1 MEIEKVYEPG
11 RFEPRWAQWWVESGI
26 YRAEYTP
33 GKPTFSLV
41 IPPPNVTGVLHM
53 GHMLEHSEID
63 VTVRW
68 HRMRGFC
75 TLWVPGTDHAGI
87 ATEMVVARQL
97 AAQGIQYRRDLTRE
111 QFVERVW
118 QWKAESGGT
127 IRKQMI
133 QIGASCDW
141 SRERFT
147 LDAGLSRAVREVFVT
162 LYERGLIYRGE
173 YMVNWCPSCN
183 TAISDLES
191 IHEEM
196 PGSMWH
202 IKYPVIGTDRFLTV
216 ATTRPE
222 TMLGDTAVA
231 INPRDERYLDLHG
244 KTVRLPLMDRE
255 IPIVLDEMAD
265 PEFGTGVVKI
275 TPAHDPNDFE
285 AGKRH
290 SLPLIEVI
298 GRDAKINGNG
308 GVYAGLDRYDAR
320 KRIVAD
326 LNALGLLERVE
337 DYKVNPGKCQR
348 CKSVVE
354 PLVSKQWFVR
364 TQPLAEKAI
373 AAVDGKWGD
382 KRIDIVPE
390 VWLKT
395 WNEWM
400 HNIRDWCIS
409 RQLWWGHRIPV
420 WYCDACAE
428 TVIVREDPTACPKC
442 RGPLRQDPDVLDTW
456 FSSGLWPFS
465 TLGWP
470 DQTEDLKHFYPTT
483 TLITGFDILFFWVA
497 RMAMLGIEFMGDVPF
512 RHVYIHGLVRDA
524 DKQKMSKT
532 KGNVIDPLVVTEEY
546 GTDAVRMAL
555 LMGAAPGTDIVFS
568 KDRLDSAR
576 AFANKI
582 WNASRFLFMNMNE
595 DRCAVD
601 PWMVEMTA
609 EDLNTWLPAPTAPA
623 GAPDTAARPLQSR
636 DREGAVLHS
645 PPAHDT
651 AAHRTA
657 SAHDTAAPTL
667 ASAHDTAATTTAR
680 DTTAAPAPSRN
691 ATPAPD
697 TAAPTLAASAH
708 APAASASASRDRE
721 GAVLNSPVLPTLED
735 RWIFHRIN
743 ECARECNRAI
753 EQFRY
758 HEAAQSVWHF
768 FWDEFCDWYL
778 ELKKLRFTPGSGL
791 NDDWRNLLAAF
802 ESALRLLHPFMPF
815 LTEELWHRM
824 GGADGKSISLTAFP
838 EFLEARSDPDAEREI
853 VQLQDVVTALRNLR
867 ADLGLDPKMP
877 FDGVSSLDFSAHAIA
892 IQKLAGV
899 TLRQGETPK
908 TGAVKSVSGFTVSID
923 VPHAL
928 MEAQRKRLEKEKDQ
942 LTKNIRN
949 CDRQLSDEV
958 FLGKAPA
965 HVVDSIRQKRAE
977 YAAQLQKIDD
987 NLNDT

>member
-1 MEIEKVYEPG
+1 MEIEKVYEPR

-26 YRAEYTP
+26 YRAEYRP
-33 GKPTFSLV
+33 GQPVFSLV

-53 GHMLEHSEID
+53 GHMLEHTEID

-68 HRMRGFC
+68 HRMKGDC
-75 TLWVPGTDHAGI
+75 TLWLPGTDHAGI

-97 AAQGIQYRRDLTRE
+97 ASEGIQYRRDLTRE
-111 QFVERVW
+111 VFVDRVW

-127 IRKQMI
+127 IKRQMI
-133 QIGASCDW
+133 RIGASCDW

-147 LDAGLSRAVREVFVT
+147 FDPGLSRAVREVFVT
-162 LYERGLIYRGE
+162 LHERGLIYRGE
-173 YMVNWCPSCN
+173 YMVNWCPGCN

-196 PGSMWH
+196 PGSLWH
-202 IKYPVIGTDRFLTV
+202 IKYPVIGKDRFLTV

-244 KTVRLPLMDRE
+244 GKVRLPLMDRE
-255 IPIVLDEMAD
+255 IPIIPDEMAD

-290 SLPLIEVI
+290 SLPSIEVI
-298 GRDAKINGNG
+298 GRDARITANG
-308 GVYAGLDRYDAR
+308 GSYAGLDRYDAR
-320 KRIVAD
+320 RKVVAD
-326 LNALGLLERVE
+326 LEALGLLERVE
-337 DYKVNPGKCQR
+337 DYTVNPGKCQR

-364 TQPLAEKAI
+364 TKPLAGKAI
-373 AAVDGKWGD
+373 AAVDE
-382 KRIDIVPE
+382 KRIEIVPE

-420 WYCDACAE
+420 WYCDTCGE
-428 TVIVREDPTACPKC
+428 VVIAREDPTECPKC
-442 RGPLRQDPDVLDTW
+442 AGALRQDPDVLDTW

-512 RHVYIHGLVRDA
+512 RQVYIHGLVRDA
-524 DKQKMSKT
+524 EKQKMSKT

-555 LMGAAPGTDIVFS
+555 LTGAAPGTDIVFS
-568 KDRLDSAR
+568 PDRLDSSR

-582 WNASRFLFMNMNE
+582 WNASRFLFLNM
-595 DRCAVD
+595 DRCAVE
-601 PWMVEMTA
+601 PWMA
-609 EDLNTWLPAPTAPA
+609 EDLNSYA
-623 GAPDTAARPLQSR
+623 
-636 DREGAVLHS
+636 
-645 PPAHDT
+645 PPAD
-651 AAHRTA
+651 
-657 SAHDTAAPTL
+657 AP
-667 ASAHDTAATTTAR
+667 
-680 DTTAAPAPSRN
+680 
-691 ATPAPD
+691 
-697 TAAPTLAASAH
+697 
-708 APAASASASRDRE
+708 
-721 GAVLNSPVLPTLED
+721 VED

-743 ECARECNRAI
+743 ECAKECNRAI

-758 HEAAQSVWHF
+758 HEAAQSVWRF
-768 FWDEFCDWYL
+768 FWNEFCDWYV
-778 ELKKLRFTPGSGL
+778 ELKKLRFREGSGL
-791 NDDWRNLLAAF
+791 NEDWRNLLAAF
-802 ESALRLLHPFMPF
+802 ESALRLLHPVMPF
-815 LTEELWHRM
+815 LTEELWHRL
-824 GGADGKSISLTAFP
+824 GGAEGQSISLTAFP
-838 EFLEARSDPDAEREI
+838 QYLDSRNDPEAKLEI
-853 VQLQDVVTALRNLR
+853 QQLQDVITALRNLR

-877 FDGVSSLDFSAHAIA
+877 LEGLISGADVSGHALA
-892 IQKLAGV
+892 IQRLAGV
-899 TLRQGETPK
+899 TLRAGETPK
-908 TGAVKSVSGFTVSID
+908 TGAVKSMSGFTVSLD
-923 VPHAL
+923 VPQGQ
-928 MEAQRKRLEKEKDQ
+928 MEAQRRRLEKERDQ
-942 LTKNIRN
+942 LVKNIAN
-949 CDRQLSDEV
+949 SDRQLSDEV
-958 FLGKAPA
+958 FLGKAPQK
-965 HVVDSIRQKRAE
+965 VVDSIRAKRAE
-977 YAAQLQKIDD
+977 YDAQLQKVQDSLVGQAVPPAD
-987 NLNDT
+987 RGESREA